1 MQIYGVKYENYVD
14 GLESWVDNDVY
25 KTQEAALRT
34 AEQTANETVRDL
46 MEMAEDDDDV
56 YYVRRVES
64 EDSGLRFEIVSPTG
78 HVIEAFVIIE
88 LNLIEG
94 L

>member
-1 MQIYGVKYENYVD
+1 MQIYGVKYENYAD
-14 GLESWVDNDVY
+14 GLDSWVGNDVY
-25 KTQEAALRT
+25 KTYAAAVRT
-34 AEQTANETVRDL
+34 AEQSANEAIRDL
-46 MEMAEDDDDV
+46 MEMAEDGDDV

-78 HVIEAFVIIE
+78 HVTEAFVIIE

-94 L
+94 I

>member
-1 MQIYGVKYENYVD
+1 MLIYGVKYENYVD

-34 AEQTANETVRDL
+34 AEQTANETIRDL

-64 EDSGLRFEIVSPTG
+64 NGDTRFEIVSPMG
-78 HVIEAFVIIE
+78 HVTEAFVIIE
-88 LNLIEG
+88 LNLIE
-94 L
+94 

>member
-1 MQIYGVKYENYVD
+1 MQIYGVKYENYAD
-14 GLESWVDNDVY
+14 GLDSWVDNDVY

-34 AEQTANETVRDL
+34 AEQTANETIRDL
-46 MEMAEDDDDV
+46 MEMAFDDDDV

-64 EDSGLRFEIVSPTG
+64 EDGLRFEIVSPMG
-78 HVIEAFVIIE
+78 HVTEAFVIIE

-94 L
+94 I